1 MTELKSWNTDCEDM
15 EADMRE
21 AFDKLMD
28 KMFRGDTC
36 IADSVDCGTV
46 GLPNSLPLYLY
57 MWRTL
62 TIVMPDKIESCKR
75 D

>member
-1 MTELKSWNTDCEDM
+1 MTEETSWKTHKDM

-21 AFDKLMD
+21 AFEKLMG
-28 KMFRGDTC
+28 KMFSEGRC
-36 IADSVDCGTV
+36 IADSIDCGTV
-46 GLPNSLPLYLY
+46 GLAGNLPLYLY
-57 MWRTL
+57 MHRML

>member
-1 MTELKSWNTDCEDM
+1 MDELKSWKSDCVDM

-21 AFDKLMD
+21 SFDKLMD
-28 KMFRGDTC
+28 KMFREDTC

-46 GLPNSLPLYLY
+46 GLAGSLPLYLY
-57 MWRTL
+57 MYRML
-62 TIVMPDKIESCKR
+62 TIVMSDKIESCKR

>member
-1 MTELKSWNTDCEDM
+1 MTEKTSWNTHKDM

-21 AFDKLMD
+21 SFDKLMD
-28 KMFRGDTC
+28 KMFSEDTSLVS
-36 IADSVDCGTV
+36 SVHCGTV
-46 GLPNSLPLYLY
+46 GLAGHQPLYLY
-57 MWRTL
+57 MYRML